1 MDRLREVT
9 GTAEVARAVSG
20 KGFQKAG
27 QKGMG
32 KELLTMRE
40 GPPKSVAKGR
50 QVRLLCN

>member
-1 MDRLREVT
+1 MDRLREAT
-9 GTAEVARAVSG
+9 GTAEVARVVSG

-40 GPPKSVAKGR
+40 GPPKAVAIGR